1 MKNPEFKSVRME
13 CGKVIEK
20 LGDKY
25 PNLIHITSDGNDYTK
40 RNRSRHFDV
49 GIAESNLVNIATG
62 FAIKGFPV
70 IVNGITSFV
79 LYNAYLQVRNDLCYP
94 NLKVII
100 LGIGSGLSYGHLGFS
115 HHSPEDIATLYTLP
129 NMKIYLPCDANEAAA
144 ALDDA
149 LKREGPSFIR
159 VRTGMEPLIYNNKQ
173 TKLINF
179 NEPFLFKSGKDVL
192 IISYGATIYNSLQAA
207 EELGKEG
214 VSVGVL
220 NINSLMTFDLSKIIP
235 YTKGYKKII
244 IIEEHYK
251 DTGLGSIINNKIG
264 SDVEAEIKILGLPKE
279 FIKFG
284 GSGEELLTYYGLDT
298 KSIIQA
304 IINLHRNKYE

>member
-1 MKNPEFKSVRME
+1 MKEPKLESVRMK

-49 GIAESNLVNIATG
+49 GIAEANLINVATG

-94 NLKVII
+94 NLKVVIM
-100 LGIGSGLSYGHLGFS
+100 GIGSGLSYGHLGFS

-149 LKREGPSFIR
+149 LKREGPSFVR
-159 VRTGMEPLIYNNKQ
+159 VRTGMEPLIYNSKQ
-173 TKLINF
+173 VKNISF
-179 NEPFLFKSGKDVL
+179 DEPVSLKKGKDVL
-192 IISYGATIYNSLQAA
+192 IISYGATVYNSLVAA
-207 EELGKEG
+207 EELDGQG
-214 VSVGVL
+214 LSTGVL
-220 NINSLMTFDLSKIIP
+220 NINALMTYDISKISNYIE
-235 YTKGYKKII
+235 GYRLIVI
-244 IIEEHYK
+244 VEEHYI
-251 DTGLGSIINNKIG
+251 DTGLGSIITNKL
-264 SDVEAEIKILGLPKE
+264 SDSITIPIVKMGITKE
-279 FIKFG
+279 FVKFG
-284 GSGEELLTYYGLDT
+284 ANGNELLTHYKLDS
-298 KSIIQA
+298 KSITQT
-304 IINLHRNKYE
+304 IINLLNPKL